1 MGERVRVTYGANET
15 AHDVSYTVCAWVEI
29 PYDMGSR
36 FYAMGYQAV
45 LGADT
50 LRRDAGAENV
60 LNMCYVFD
68 TPNPEAEA
76 AAEDFLSALAAQKDS
91 PLMYESKATH
101 RAHFEEYRMTFAMS
115 GRKASPGFWGGIA
128 GRWHKKTV

>member
-1 MGERVRVTYGANET
+1 MTISHYRLMVISCQAGFN
-15 AHDVSYTVCAWVEI
+15 SI

-128 GRWHKKTV
+128 GRRHKKTV